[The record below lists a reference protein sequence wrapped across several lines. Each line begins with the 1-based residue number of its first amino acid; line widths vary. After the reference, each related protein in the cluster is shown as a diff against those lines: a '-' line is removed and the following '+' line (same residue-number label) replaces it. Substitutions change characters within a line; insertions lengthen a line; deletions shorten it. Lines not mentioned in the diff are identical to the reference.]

1 MKKLLFSLMIAGVSA
16 VTFNAQVDK
25 IWDFND
31 KTAFPSTS
39 AAMSTTTVIDHLTFV
54 PGSSFGAFNSQGG
67 TFADGYTPT
76 QRVATGGHSYSSS
89 TYDPAASGNSP
100 VPTQRFLSFKV
111 TGNSTIK
118 VWARGGGSGRSVIIT
133 DGVSVLGRSD
143 FSGNTNTV
151 ADCLVAEA
159 TYTGPATTIYVA
171 NAFNANSLFKV
182 EATSVDTSTMAV
194 GDVKYGVKAT
204 AFTSGNRIYVSNLE
218 SKNTNISV
226 YNANGSLVKSL
237 KSSVD
242 TNFEIST
249 KGLYIVNI
257 KSEAGEK
264 SVKVL
269 VK

>member
-1 MKKLLFSLMIAGVSA
+1 MKKLLFSLMIAGASA
-16 VTFNAQVDK
+16 VAFNAQVDK
-25 IWDFND
+25 VWDFND
-31 KTAFPSTS
+31 KSAFPSTS
-39 AAMSTTTVIDHLTFV
+39 SAMSTTTIIDFLTFV

-76 QRVATGGHSYSSS
+76 QRLATGGHSYSSS
-89 TYDPAASGNSP
+89 SYDPAATGNSP

-111 TGNSTIK
+111 AGNSTIK
-118 VWARGGGSGRSVIIT
+118 VWARGGGDGRSVIIT
-133 DGVSVLGRSD
+133 DGVSVLGRAN
-143 FSGNTNTV
+143 FTGNANSV

-182 EATSVDTSTMAV
+182 SATNVDTSTMAV
-194 GDVKYGVKAT
+194 SDVKSSVKAT
-204 AFTSGNRIYVSNLE
+204 AFANGNRIYISDLE
-218 SKNTNISV
+218 SKNTNINV
-226 YNANGSLVKSL
+226 YNANGSLVKSI
-237 KSSVD
+237 KSSAD
-242 TNFEIST
+242 TNFEINA
-249 KGLYIVNI
+249 KGLYIVNL